1 MSSRVD
7 LPHKMGPIKATIPIS
22 SLLRGPISS
31 GTSGSNLFMAL
42 SPPMRHIS
50 PEYSGHRSPGALNT
64 KGKPKSIDSCMR
76 RTASLDALY
85 LRPSWSIS
93 ASCTILQVDKST
105 QTEESFLDRSKG
117 IGGHLDVSTDLKIEK
132 VIRQRL
138 QKTQR
143 GEHSVSSQTLSPIHA
158 TPVLIPPRQIPPH
171 TRPMRSSVEGLNQ
184 EIEKLVLNPCQQHTC
199 RPETNLFSRGT
210 PEGHRAP
217 IADLLHGDATRSVN
231 TQTPNRDLLSDDS
244 QSTSPEDGSTGA
256 SPRIN
261 RFLAREPPD
270 GCEKVCLKPTDA
282 DPTST
287 KMFKPCVGFLLR
299 PSLGS
304 AFQPIAA
311 MSPIAIDSGEE
322 DNSIETQ

>member
-1 MSSRVD
+1 MDLRVD

-22 SLLRGPISS
+22 SLLRGPIASKTS
-31 GTSGSNLFMAL
+31 ASGSNMFMAL

-50 PEYSGHRSPGALNT
+50 PEHSGHRSPGALNT
-64 KGKPKSIDSCMR
+64 TGKPRNIDSCMR

-117 IGGHLDVSTDLKIEK
+117 AGGGYLDVSSDLKIEK

-158 TPVLIPPRQIPPH
+158 KATPVLIPPRQIPSH

-184 EIEKLVLNPCQQHTC
+184 EIEKLVLNPCQQHT
-199 RPETNLFSRGT
+199 GT

-231 TQTPNRDLLSDDS
+231 TQTPNRDFLSDFREKNS
-244 QSTSPEDGSTGA
+244 EI
-256 SPRIN
+256 RF
-261 RFLAREPPD
+261 FLA
-270 GCEKVCLKPTDA
+270 GV
-282 DPTST
+282 
-287 KMFKPCVGFLLR
+287 R
-299 PSLGS
+299 PSVLSVEIKVKNKGKVDRLRG
-304 AFQPIAA
+304 AFLNVLEERIKEHTRTDE
-311 MSPIAIDSGEE
+311 SEAIQDL
-322 DNSIETQ
+322 

>member
-22 SLLRGPISS
+22 SLLRGPIASKT

-50 PEYSGHRSPGALNT
+50 PEHSGHRSPGALNT
-64 KGKPKSIDSCMR
+64 RGLKNLIQFYLSIVLEKCIVTKGKPRSTIESCMR

-117 IGGHLDVSTDLKIEK
+117 VGGHLDVSSDLKIEK

-143 GEHSVSSQTLSPIHA
+143 GEHSVSSQTLSPVHGKKTKHIS
-158 TPVLIPPRQIPPH
+158 IQIFRQI
-171 TRPMRSSVEGLNQ
+171 
-184 EIEKLVLNPCQQHTC
+184 CQIDFLIKFSESNTC
-199 RPETNLFSRGT
+199 S
-210 PEGHRAP
+210 
-217 IADLLHGDATRSVN
+217 N
-231 TQTPNRDLLSDDS
+231 TT
-244 QSTSPEDGSTGA
+244 TSNT
-256 SPRIN
+256 
-261 RFLAREPPD
+261 
-270 GCEKVCLKPTDA
+270 T
-282 DPTST
+282 TY
-287 KMFKPCVGFLLR
+287 
-299 PSLGS
+299 
-304 AFQPIAA
+304 
-311 MSPIAIDSGEE
+311 
-322 DNSIETQ
+322 